1 MKDIKKYIGSGII
14 EMYVLGLASDDEK
27 KELEALSPHHPEI
40 DREIEAVSSAL
51 QFYNKAAKQAPN
63 PGVKAFLMATID
75 FTERLKNGEAPAQI
89 PLLSGQ
95 SQVSDYAQWLERPD
109 MVLDSDDDAYAR
121 IIGYAPEA
129 ITAIVWLRNEMPYE
143 VHEREYERL
152 LIVEG
157 SCDVIMHDKT
167 ISLKVGDYF
176 SVPLKTAH
184 VIRITS
190 EIPCKV
196 ILQRVAA

>member
-51 QFYNKAAKQAPN
+51 QMYNKATTPAPN

-75 FTERLKNGEAPAQI
+75 FTERLKNGEVPAQV
-89 PLLSGQ
+89 PLLSEQ
-95 SQVSDYAQWLERPD
+95 SQVSDYAQWLERAD
-109 MVLDSDDDAYAR
+109 MVLDSNDDAYAK

-129 ITAIVWLRNEMPYE
+129 ITAIAWLRNEMPYE
-143 VHEREYERL
+143 VHEREYERFL
-152 LIVEG
+152 VLEG
-157 SCDVIMHDKT
+157 SCDVIMQDK
-167 ISLKVGDYF
+167 IVPLKAGDYY
-176 SVPLKTAH
+176 SIPIKTAH